1 MLDILNNDNVRVGG
15 VNCTNSMKILLLSF
29 FIQISFTDYF
39 KKVFIPDKSYDS
51 TDGNTERSAK
61 RWNSMMEAETRLAR
75 ETPQVTL
82 SQPIMANPHTSIMQA
97 LDALK
102 TPKKDQICFSQPTHN
117 DDLMIQLT
125 QSPVTKENFH
135 NLVKRMTRFYVNTSV
150 KNSLE
155 ILCSALDT
163 LHYTWAVDPSG
174 GVS

>member
-1 MLDILNNDNVRVGG
+1 MFIL
-15 VNCTNSMKILLLSF
+15 
-29 FIQISFTDYF
+29 
-39 KKVFIPDKSYDS
+39 DKSVDY
-51 TDGNTERSAK
+51 TDGNIERSAK

-82 SQPIMANPHTSIMQA
+82 SQPVMTNPHTSIMQA

-102 TPKKDQICFSQPTHN
+102 TPKKDSIWFSQPTHN
-117 DDLMIQLT
+117 ENLMIQLT

-150 KNSLE
+150 EKTLE
-155 ILCSALDT
+155 VLCSILDS
-163 LHYTWAVDPSG
+163 LHYTWTADPSG